1 MSTVYAQLSQV
12 SCGTG
17 DLMII
22 RRIMSIDRNPRN
34 WLWMVKDLLK
44 RERNESFVLQV
55 HYFIRLF

>member
-1 MSTVYAQLSQV
+1 MSTVYAQLSEV
-12 SCGTG
+12 SCGTS

-22 RRIMSIDRNPRN
+22 RRIISIDRNHRN

-44 RERNESFVLQV
+44 RERNESFVLQI